1 MLGPPDHTVRFAPWW
16 FDRAHSFNDV
26 CIICNVPFHT
36 TFRWLQLIQAIGLFF
51 GEKRG
56 REWLFDCHELYVFRV
71 LTAFYRAGIPVG
83 PTQIRAVILFAFGD
97 DGTPRMPEGKLIQSA
112 PEAEFSV
119 DAVRIFNAIVDA
131 TNPEIADA
139 E

>member
-1 MLGPPDHTVRFAPWW
+1 MLGPPFDTARFVPWW
-16 FDRAHSFNDV
+16 FSRDYNLNEV

-36 TFRWLQLIQAIGLFF
+36 AYRWLQLIHAVGLFF

-56 REWLFDCHELYVFRV
+56 REWLFDRHELYTMRI

-83 PTQIRAVILFAFGD
+83 PAQIRAAVLFSFGK
-97 DGTPRMPEGKLIQSA
+97 DGAPRAPEGKLIQAA

-131 TNPEIADA
+131 TNPEPINA
-139 E
+139 